1 MQELRYQNE
10 NLGPILHHPRS
21 DRWSFLVR
29 PDIPD
34 DVGLFAELF
43 RANVSVVREGGTIA
57 LPSPADPHENF
68 RRWILPPRCALRPS
82 GLVVVAAVRACP
94 PTGNRP

>member
-43 RANVSVVREGGTIA
+43 RANVSVVREG
-57 LPSPADPHENF
+57 
-68 RRWILPPRCALRPS
+68 
-82 GLVVVAAVRACP
+82 P
-94 PTGNRP
+94 PTACEPRQR